1 MFKKMCILYIDGAPV
16 SRHVIKGIKYGEKG
30 FYRATT
36 SIEAFREREAEVFYN
51 HYISKKPL
59 HKRTHVHDYDDYIRD
74 MEFRNNSLKELDID
88 TLKEK
93 YLKNK
98 KSMATYDSSKIFIML
113 LDMTLK
119 RKNI

>member
-1 MFKKMCILYIDGAPV
+1 MFKKMCILYIDGIPV

-51 HYISKKPL
+51 HYISKKTL

-74 MEFRNNSLKELDID
+74 MEFRNDSLKELDID
-88 TLKEK
+88 DFVDEIEQTPIFEHEDVKDFYNAIGYDIKKKK
-93 YLKNK
+93 YI
-98 KSMATYDSSKIFIML
+98 D
-113 LDMTLK
+113 
-119 RKNI
+119 